1 MFGARIAG
9 SRLSDLRLARIV
21 APLISAAVLSSC
33 LTGPDSVKPSPSPT
47 APPGPTRPRLE
58 LSTYQYALQTKG
70 KIRVGIR
77 NAGPP
82 MSTRNA
88 SGTYDGFEAD
98 LAREIAKAI
107 WGTFEDPDTHIAWIS
122 VDTTTRVSAL
132 TSDQVD
138 ITFAA
143 LVIGDDSTK
152 AIDLTDPYLRTG
164 QRLLVKK
171 TNDQIKELADVVAG
185 DETVCAIK
193 GSVWEQNL
201 KRVTNERAKILALD
215 TLEFCLQALASGAA
229 DAVTSDELVLFGI
242 VFRDPNLKVVGK
254 TFTDDRLGIGL
265 KKNVSADRQGF
276 REFVNTVLLHIVADR
291 TWARLYEK
299 HLTPFT
305 GLKNQL
311 PTD

>member
-1 MFGARIAG
+1 VFGARVAG
-9 SRLSDLRLARIV
+9 PRVSGPRLARIV
-21 APLISAAVLSSC
+21 TPLLCAALLSSC
-33 LTGPDSVKPSPSPT
+33 ITGPDTVKPSPSPT
-47 APPGPTRPRLE
+47 ASSGPTRPRLE
-58 LSTYQYALQTKG
+58 LSTYAYTLQTKG

-77 NAGPP
+77 DAGPP
-82 MSTRNA
+82 MSRKA

-107 WGTFEDPDTHIAWIS
+107 WGTNDDADTHIEWVS

-132 TSDQVD
+132 TSNQAD
-138 ITFAA
+138 IALAA

-171 TNDQIKELADVVAG
+171 TNDQIKELVDVVAG
-185 DETVCAIK
+185 DQTVCAIK

-201 KRVTNERAKILALD
+201 KRATNERAKILALD
-215 TLEFCLQALASGAA
+215 TMEFCLQALASGAA
-229 DAVTSDELVLFGI
+229 DALTADELTLFGV
-242 VFRDPNLKVVGK
+242 VFKDPSLKVVGK
-254 TFTDDRLGIGL
+254 AFTDDRLGIGI

-276 REFVNTVLLHIVADR
+276 REFLNTVLLHIVADR

-299 HLTPFT
+299 HLTSFT
-305 GLKNQL
+305 GVKNEL